1 MRFKNR
7 YLLLELVWKDA
18 RMDNVLLEPTLLAR
32 FRESLAANFGDH
44 GVGLALQSL
53 QVKYYHA
60 LTGLCIVRCSREQ
73 HRQVSVR
80 QAVCAA
86 ILQLNFGAGVDW
98 LNTYACHPSL

>member
-18 RMDNVLLEPTLLAR
+18 RMDNVLLEPALLAR

-53 QVKYYHA
+53 QVKYYYA

-80 QAVCAA
+80 QAGCAA